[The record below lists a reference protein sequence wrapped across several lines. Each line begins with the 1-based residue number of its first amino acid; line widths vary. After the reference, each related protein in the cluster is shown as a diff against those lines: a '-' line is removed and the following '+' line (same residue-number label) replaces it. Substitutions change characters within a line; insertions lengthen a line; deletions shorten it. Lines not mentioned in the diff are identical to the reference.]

1 MKTQWILFLISV
13 VAASAQTAS
22 PQTDVT
28 FRSDTEVMQ
37 VTALVRDAVTRRPV
51 TGLDRA
57 DFRLLVDGK
66 ERPLTYFAAEGAER
80 RPLALLIFLNLAP
93 DGAFRQL
100 STQAAAASFAAAI
113 AGLHPSD
120 EAAVYAVPDWFV
132 GKPEEVAPLGRDR
145 EATAAALTKALT
157 VAGERREEARRSRA
171 NTMELLV
178 ERAREVAAL
187 RPDSHVAV
195 VVISDGMN
203 TLDMI
208 ESRSRRDLAEQLQ
221 GGDISVSALTLD
233 MMASYAAAAT
243 ALNPIGKLFGMS
255 ITGGANQLSE
265 ETGGVAMEVNG
276 PEEIGPALGQVVSAY
291 ISRYSIGFP
300 ANGQEFHDGKRH
312 KIEVKLKSNAGGRY
326 KVTARRHFRSEAKPR
341 R

>member
-1 MKTQWILFLISV
+1 
-13 VAASAQTAS
+13 
-22 PQTDVT
+22 
-28 FRSDTEVMQ
+28 
-37 VTALVRDAVTRRPV
+37 
-51 TGLDRA
+51 
-57 DFRLLVDGK
+57 
-66 ERPLTYFAAEGAER
+66 
-80 RPLALLIFLNLAP
+80 
-93 DGAFRQL
+93 
-100 STQAAAASFAAAI
+100 
-113 AGLHPSD
+113 
-120 EAAVYAVPDWFV
+120 
-132 GKPEEVAPLGRDR
+132 
-145 EATAAALTKALT
+145 
-157 VAGERREEARRSRA
+157 
-171 NTMELLV
+171 MELLV

-233 MMASYAAAAT
+233 MMATYAAAAT

-255 ITGGANQLSE
+255 ITGGAKQLSE

-291 ISRYSIGFP
+291 ISRYSIGFH

-312 KIEVKLKSNAGGRY
+312 KIEVKLKSNTGGRY
-326 KVTARRHFRSEAKPR
+326 KVTARQHFRSEAKPR